1 MASHPTPD
9 EQRLFIVDRG
19 KGPLRDETL
28 PVGAYGVVAGATLH
42 LALRDGEAAAA
53 RRVARVQVRAAQAE
67 RRLAR
72 ARRLAITGAPRNPR
86 DRIMEQIMFLAV
98 VVGCLLLPV
107 GLFVAFV

>member
-1 MASHPTPD
+1 MVTLAHWTQSPSCVHD
-9 EQRLFIVDRG
+9 VDLYRG
-19 KGPLRDETL
+19 PGPPGLLR
-28 PVGAYGVVAGATLH
+28 AQLH
-42 LALRDGEAAAA
+42 LHLCTVPRDGDAAAA